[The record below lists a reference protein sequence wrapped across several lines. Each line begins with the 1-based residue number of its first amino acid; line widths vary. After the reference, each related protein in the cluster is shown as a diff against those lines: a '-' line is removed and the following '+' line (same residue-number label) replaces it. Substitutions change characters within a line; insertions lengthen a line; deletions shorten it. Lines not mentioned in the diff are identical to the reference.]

1 MNRRD
6 SKRKSRQECA
16 VPVVSSSGG
25 SSSKVR
31 QRQPRRRMTCPSPA
45 EINKA
50 KAMMS
55 MGQVTKSCSLE
66 ELIEKC
72 IQSFDSDGSL
82 YRNSQMV
89 NMTLMMH
96 SWVVPSAEFAR
107 KLLNIYRQP
116 KMERQR
122 YSRQKICYLVRHWI
136 TQYPAVFKLDSK
148 LEEVMADFQETV
160 KREGEESHYNLM
172 DTSNIPTHEWTRRFT
187 YHGPPNCNK
196 KRKVSLLFDHL
207 DPSELANHLSYLEFK
222 SFCRI
227 SYLDLKSYALHGSVR
242 ENPTLER
249 TVTLCNGVSQWVQ
262 LMILNRPTP
271 QQRAEVFSKF
281 IHVAQK
287 LRHLQNFNTLMA
299 VIGALCHSSVSRLKE
314 TSSFLSQ
321 EVTKAL
327 NEMTELL
334 SSSSN
339 YSSYRRVYSECIGF
353 KIPILGVHLK
363 DLVSLHEALPD
374 YLEDNKINLSKLQS
388 LYNHVSELIQLQNN
402 TPPFEANKDL
412 VHLLT
417 LSLDLY
423 YTEDEIYELSYSR
436 EPKSTKALPPTPCK
450 PPVVVDWAPG
460 VAPKVDPDTITKH
473 VQQMV
478 DSVFTNYD
486 HDQDG
491 YISQEEFERIA
502 SSFPFPF
509 YVIDKDRDGMI
520 SREEITEYFMRASSN
535 YSKLGLGFPHN
546 FQETTYKKP
555 TFCYICTGFF
565 WGVTKQGYRCQ
576 GCGINCHK
584 HCMDQVSQE
593 CKKRFKSF
601 PNDSFTALYPNLLNP
616 GTPTNSKT
624 TSSGSEDDTFMF
636 PHGDGSEHGDE
647 NKDQSITATEGP
659 ALKKLVGCRSAV
671 AHKSTQTEK
680 PYLETSPPRRVLQ
693 YPETVT
699 CPQDPK
705 KHSVPSNSHKTEKER
720 HSQANLL
727 QSLKELEQEKERLV
741 MENAAFQ
748 STKSRLET
756 ENAKLQGQVS
766 AMQAEFETLRSRL
779 ESFSQPT
786 VTFILEK
793 MDTLQLQRDSKF

>member
-172 DTSNIPTHEWTRRFT
+172 DTSNISPTHEWTRRFT

-478 DSVFTNYD
+478 D
-486 HDQDG
+486 
-491 YISQEEFERIA
+491 
-502 SSFPFPF
+502 
-509 YVIDKDRDGMI
+509 
-520 SREEITEYFMRASSN
+520 
-535 YSKLGLGFPHN
+535 
-546 FQETTYKKP
+546 
-555 TFCYICTGFF
+555 F

>member
-172 DTSNIPTHEWTRRFT
+172 DTSNISPTHEWTRRFT

-321 EVTKAL
+321 EVTK
-327 NEMTELL
+327 
-334 SSSSN
+334 
-339 YSSYRRVYSECIGF
+339 
-353 KIPILGVHLK
+353 
-363 DLVSLHEALPD
+363 
-374 YLEDNKINLSKLQS
+374 
-388 LYNHVSELIQLQNN
+388 
-402 TPPFEANKDL
+402 
-412 VHLLT
+412 
-417 LSLDLY
+417 
-423 YTEDEIYELSYSR
+423 
-436 EPKSTKALPPTPCK
+436 PPTPCK